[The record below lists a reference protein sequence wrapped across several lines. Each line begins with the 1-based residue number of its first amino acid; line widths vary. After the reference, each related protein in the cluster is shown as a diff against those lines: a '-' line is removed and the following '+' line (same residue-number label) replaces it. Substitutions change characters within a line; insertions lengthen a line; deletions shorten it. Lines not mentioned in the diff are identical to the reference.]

1 MIPTEQRATAIVPSL
16 VEEAVAAPSMHNA
29 QPWKFTHRSGSRR
42 LSLYGD
48 PDRTL
53 PVGDPDQRALHI
65 GCGAALLNLRVAAAH
80 RGWTAV
86 TELLPDPH
94 DPWHLADVLLEESPG
109 ATDLRLADLQ
119 PAVRRRR
126 TSRLPFSD
134 ERIPPEIWDELSAAA
149 LLEGVRL
156 IVPGTWHADA
166 VMDLVHDAELLES
179 ASDAMRAE
187 IITWTRTGRAGEGP
201 ATEGVPSYAFGPRQ
215 HGTTAPVRDFD
226 VPHSSPA
233 RAAAV
238 FEERPQTALL
248 GTAADLPVDW
258 LRAGQG
264 MERVLLQATLDG
276 LATSLISQ
284 PLEWPELR
292 DLARDPRSRT
302 GFVQMV
308 FRFGYGPMGPATP
321 RRPVSEVLEVT

>member
-1 MIPTEQRATAIVPSL
+1 MPITEQRVTTLIPSL
-16 VEEAVAAPSMHNA
+16 VEEAVAAPSMHNT
-29 QPWKFTHRSGSRR
+29 QPWRFHHSSGTRL

-48 PDRTL
+48 PERTL
-53 PVGDPDQRALHI
+53 PVGDPDHRALHI

-80 RGWTAV
+80 RGWRAV
-86 TELLPDPH
+86 PELLPDPG
-94 DPWHLADVLLEESPG
+94 DPWRLANIVLEEDPK
-109 ATDLRLADLQ
+109 AADRRLADLQ
-119 PAVRRRR
+119 PAVGRRH

-134 ERIPPEIWDELSAAA
+134 ERIPPEIVDELSAAA

-156 IVPGTWHADA
+156 IVPGAWHAGA
-166 VMDLVHDAELLES
+166 VMDLVHDAELFES

-215 HGTTAPVRDFD
+215 YGTTAPVRDFD
-226 VPHSSPA
+226 VPHGSPG
-233 RAAAV
+233 RTAAA
-238 FEERPQTALL
+238 FEERPQTAML
-248 GTAADLPVDW
+248 GTGADRPVDW

-292 DLARDPRSRT
+292 NLARDPRSTT

-308 FRFGYGPMGPATP
+308 FRFGYGPAGPATP
-321 RRPVSEVLEVT
+321 RRPVAEVLDIS